1 MACYA
6 ENIKKFTS
14 FPLLRLLFGNFIM
27 LCLSPDKS
35 QWLCFV
41 PHQVLCPRCDI
52 GLLGLKRKQRKLKE
66 PLPSGK
72 KKSPRVE
79 SLSDLERTLMES
91 RETASAVRAAAPLFS
106 GGRAISSSS
115 FFTGY
120 IGKASKRITSRV
132 FCFTKATLGKLS
144 FVKVLNGRCL
154 RGLPD
159 SETPPKPVAWS
170 RANR

>member
-6 ENIKKFTS
+6 ENIKKFMS

-27 LCLSPDKS
+27 LYLKPDKS

-66 PLPSGK
+66 PLPRGK
-72 KKSPRVE
+72 KKSPSVE
-79 SLSDLERTLMES
+79 SLSDLERRLMES

-106 GGRAISSSS
+106 GGRAVSSSS

-120 IGKASKRITSRV
+120 IGKASRRITPRV
-132 FCFTKATLGKLS
+132 LCFTRATLRKLICKS
-144 FVKVLNGRCL
+144 FEWKVPARPPRL
-154 RGLPD
+154 RNTSQACSLVQG
-159 SETPPKPVAWS
+159 
-170 RANR
+170 